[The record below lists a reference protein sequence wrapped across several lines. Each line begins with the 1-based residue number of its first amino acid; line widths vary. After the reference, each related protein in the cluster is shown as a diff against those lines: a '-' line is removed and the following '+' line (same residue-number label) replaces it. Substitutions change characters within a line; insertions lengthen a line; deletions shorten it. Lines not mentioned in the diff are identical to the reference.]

1 MGRNIM
7 NQEEL
12 TQLLPDLVDGIVTD
26 EVRAEA
32 EVALQLY
39 PEIQRDLEIARQIRA
54 VLATLQADY
63 PDLRVPSGF
72 EAKLL
77 ARVRQRSAGLDVL
90 DLSCTTFTAWLV
102 EFINLISGLLVPFP
116 APTSARPAGA

>member
-1 MGRNIM
+1 M

-12 TQLLPDLVDGIVTD
+12 MQLLPDLVDGTVTD

-32 EVALQLY
+32 EAALQLY
-39 PEIQRDLEIARQIRA
+39 PEAQRELEIARQIRT

-63 PDLRVPSGF
+63 PELRVPAGF

-77 ARVRQRSAGLDVL
+77 ARVRKRSAGLDVL
-90 DLSCTTFTAWLV
+90 DISCTTFTAWLV
-102 EFINLISGLLVPFP
+102 EFINLIGGLLVPVP
-116 APTSARPAGA
+116 ASRSTPRPAGI